1 MTMWVHRLTA
11 ALRRGCQQTFSRT
24 VLLVSALAACTAAS
38 AALQP
43 GASVIN
49 NARLLAGNMALADAS
64 VSVRVSSN
72 ISFLRYS
79 PLA

>member
-1 MTMWVHRLTA
+1 MTMWVHRLPSA
-11 ALRRGCQQTFSRT
+11 FRRGCVQVCLAS
-24 VLLVSALAACTAAS
+24 LVLAAAPA
-38 AALQP
+38 AALQA

-49 NARLLAGNMALADAS
+49 HARLVAGNVQLADAS

-79 PLA
+79 AALASASA